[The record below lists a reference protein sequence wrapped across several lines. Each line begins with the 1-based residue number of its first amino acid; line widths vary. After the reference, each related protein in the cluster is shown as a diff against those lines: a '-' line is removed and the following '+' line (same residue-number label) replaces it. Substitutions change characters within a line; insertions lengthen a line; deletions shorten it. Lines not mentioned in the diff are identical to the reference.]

1 MPTISRTPDTISV
14 TPGTKVTM
22 KESATDPDGD
32 TVSYEWEGLR
42 EDGIYPLGKNIVR
55 CKAVDTAGLKS
66 AATAVVFFVADETN
80 GGGMELVDAESRIV
94 EEVLTVLLYQAMNL
108 MFRLLTVITVM
119 IMDRCKDSM

>member
-1 MPTISRTPDTISV
+1 MGR
-14 TPGTKVTM
+14 
-22 KESATDPDGD
+22 
-32 TVSYEWEGLR
+32 LR

-94 EEVLTVLLYQAMNL
+94 EEGIDGATISSYEFNGSV
-108 MFRLLTVITVM
+108 
-119 IMDRCKDSM
+119 C